1 MNKRREGEKAQKLY
15 SVAKEDHSKK
25 DHSFMM
31 SAKPLKFRLPTF
43 SPYPETTN
51 FDLSSFHSLTPLTG
65 ILYPHRS
72 NFGIFHENFN
82 N

>member
-1 MNKRREGEKAQKLY
+1 MNKRREGEKTQKLY

-31 SAKPLKFRLPTF
+31 SAKTPKIPTSHVLPLSWNNQFWSELI
-43 SPYPETTN
+43 
-51 FDLSSFHSLTPLTG
+51 PLFNALNWNS
-65 ILYPHRS
+65 IPHRS